1 MQPFLTWLVLCNK
14 KQEETKMLNIIQ
26 LVTEILIPVAFFA
39 SMVYTI
45 KVISDNR
52 VKRKMLEKGVKPGE
66 LNFLLV
72 KKFNHQTNSDH
83 KFNRS
88 RVFLGT

>member
-1 MQPFLTWLVLCNK
+1 
-14 KQEETKMLNIIQ
+14 MLNIIQ

-39 SMVYTI
+39 SMVYNI

-72 KKFNHQTNSDH
+72 KRFNSQVNSDH

>member
-1 MQPFLTWLVLCNK
+1 
-14 KQEETKMLNIIQ
+14 MLNLIQ
-26 LVTEILIPVAFFA
+26 LITEILIPVAFFA
-39 SMVYTI
+39 SIVYTI

-52 VKRKMLEKGVKPGE
+52 VKRKMLEKGVNPGE

-72 KKFNHQTNSDH
+72 KRANGQVNSDH

-88 RVFLGT
+88 RDFLGT